1 MSDIIY
7 TVITFSSML
16 ILFKYFGKYQVN
28 NLQAI
33 IVNYFTAGSLALFI
47 ANANGIRIVF
57 QHIILSPYILPSLII
72 GLLFIITFN
81 LLAYGTQKIGIAIS
95 TVANKMSMIIPVI
108 IGIYLFK
115 ETLGIVK
122 LIGIILAISAIY
134 MTSTKGGKL
143 SFDKKYVPII
153 LLIFIGQGMAD
164 GTLSWAQK
172 FTITPENTPLFFAC
186 TFLFAGILGSLFLL
200 YELIVKKIRFQ
211 AKSILWGIA
220 LGIPN
225 YLTLHFF
232 VRSLQSPVL
241 ESSQVFP
248 VVNMGVI
255 ILSAVGGILLFKE
268 KLTPFNWSGIA
279 LAVIAISLITFF

>member
-47 ANANGIRIVF
+47 ANANGTPIVF

-153 LLIFIGQGMAD
+153 LLIFFGQGMAD

-186 TFLFAGILGSLFLL
+186 TFLSAGILGSLFLL

-248 VVNMGVI
+248 VVNMAVI

>member
-1 MSDIIY
+1 
-7 TVITFSSML
+7 ML
-16 ILFKYFGKYQVN
+16 ILFKYFGRYQVN

>member
-47 ANANGIRIVF
+47 ANSNGIRIVF

-232 VRSLQSPVL
+232 VRSLQSQVL

-248 VVNMGVI
+248 VVNMAVI

>member
-186 TFLFAGILGSLFLL
+186 TFLSAGILGSLFLL

-211 AKSILWGIA
+211 TKSILWGIA

-225 YLTLHFF
+225 YLTLQFF

-248 VVNMGVI
+248 VVNMAVI

>member
-1 MSDIIY
+1 MIDILY

-16 ILFKYFGKYQVN
+16 MLFKYFGKYQIN

-33 IVNYFTAGSLALFI
+33 IVNYFTAGNLSL
-47 ANANGIRIVF
+47 IVA
-57 QHIILSPYILPSLII
+57 HNNNIKISLPDIIYSTYIIPSLII

-115 ETLGIVK
+115 EALGIFK
-122 LIGIILAISAIY
+122 LIGTILAISAIY

-143 SFDKKYVPII
+143 SFDKKYLPII
-153 LLIFIGQGMAD
+153 LLIFFGQGIAD
-164 GTLSWAQK
+164 GTLNWAQK
-172 FTITPENTPLFFAC
+172 FTITKVNTPLFFAC
-186 TFLFAGILGSLFLL
+186 TFLSAGTLGSLFLL
-200 YELIVKKIRFQ
+200 YELIVKKIRLQ
-211 AKSILWGIA
+211 PKSILWGIA

-225 YLTLHFF
+225 YFTLHFF
-232 VRSLQSPVL
+232 VRSLQSPIL

-268 KLTPFNWSGIA
+268 KLTTFNWSGIA
-279 LAVIAISLITFF
+279 LAVMAISLITFF